1 MCYVNKK
8 MKPETICFFGCRFSQ
23 SVWKEILQL
32 SGLRREVMSW
42 ADELQWAYQKLKGK
56 ALITLIM
63 RCAWS
68 AFIYA
73 VWKKRN

>member
-1 MCYVNKK
+1 MCYVNRR
-8 MKPETICFFGCRFSQ
+8 MKPETIYFLGADFSQ

-42 ADELQWAYQKLKGK
+42 AEELQWAYQKLKGK
-56 ALITLIM
+56 ALITFIM